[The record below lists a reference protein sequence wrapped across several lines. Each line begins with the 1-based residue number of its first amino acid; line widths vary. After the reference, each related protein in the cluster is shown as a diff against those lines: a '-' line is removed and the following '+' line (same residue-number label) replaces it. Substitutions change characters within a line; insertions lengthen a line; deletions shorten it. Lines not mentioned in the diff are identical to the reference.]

1 MEAKI
6 GRFFES
12 VGDFFSGGDQ
22 IPWCDSDIVVGCER
36 EVAEAEKG
44 SKDELK
50 HECHM
55 RLSWALVHSRRPQ
68 DVQRGIAML
77 EASLV
82 GTNSPLQTREK
93 MYLLAVGYYR
103 SGDYS
108 KSRQLVDRCLE
119 VAPNWMQAL
128 NLKRTI
134 EDHIKKDGVI
144 GIGIAATTIGVV
156 FGGIVAAMA
165 RR

>member
-1 MEAKI
+1 MLKLS
-6 GRFFES
+6 RFKLN
-12 VGDFFSGGDQ
+12 VL
-22 IPWCDSDIVVGCER
+22 IR
-36 EVAEAEKG
+36 EI
-44 SKDELK
+44 LK
-50 HECHM
+50 
-55 RLSWALVHSRRPQ
+55 
-68 DVQRGIAML
+68 VQCT
-77 EASLV
+77 SLV
-82 GTNSPLQTREK
+82 DTNSPLQTREK

-119 VAPNWMQAL
+119 VGQTSNFIYFL
-128 NLKRTI
+128 FIDFDFKILI
-134 EDHIKKDGVI
+134 CIFGLYFDGVI